1 MINYQI
7 YTYIIY
13 IKNIYIIYIYIK
25 YIIYNI
31 DIYIYTY
38 ICKEALLSM
47 YFINI
52 NITGNSFHTIRNFD
66 S

>member
-7 YTYIIY
+7 YIYNIYKIY
-13 IKNIYIIYIYIK
+13 IYNIYIYKI

-31 DIYIYTY
+31 YIYTY
-38 ICKEALLSM
+38 KEAMLSM